1 MILTLPRLVFDFQIS
16 KFSPLEAKIF
26 CFEKNIFE
34 T

>member
-1 MILTLPRLVFDFQIS
+1 MKLALPRLVFDLQSGIVS
-16 KFSPLEAKIF
+16 RLEAQIF